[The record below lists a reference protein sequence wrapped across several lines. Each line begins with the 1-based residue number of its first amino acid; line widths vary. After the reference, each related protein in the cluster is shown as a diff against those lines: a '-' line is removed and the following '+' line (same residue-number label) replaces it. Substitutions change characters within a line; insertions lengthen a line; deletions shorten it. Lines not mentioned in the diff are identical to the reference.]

1 MKLSSIERSLA
12 PIVLGSFAPLTAP
25 GGFAIAPGEV
35 DWIGGLD
42 RFLSAASDKA
52 RLGIVVA
59 MTLFFFSPIFTL
71 GRLCTLAGATATER
85 ALAMER
91 LLSHRILLVR
101 EMGLLVKLVACMA
114 MFRVASLRART
125 NYDDP
130 GHQAVPENR
139 TRLRVLAA

>member
-12 PIVLGSFAPLTAP
+12 PIVLASFAPHATP
-25 GGFAIAPGEV
+25 GGFPIAPGEV
-35 DWIGGLD
+35 DWEGGLD

-52 RLGIVVA
+52 RLGIAVA
-59 MTLFFFSPIFTL
+59 MTLFFFAPIFTL
-71 GRLCTLAGATATER
+71 GRMCTLARATVEER

-91 LLSHRILLVR
+91 LLSHRIFFVR
-101 EMGLLVKLVACMA
+101 EMALLVKLVACMA

-130 GHQAVPENR
+130 GHRPAVENR